1 MKEHRLRIVLGMKS
15 YKELEKLCNR
25 YFIDIDRCKLSRD
38 RFSIEFE
45 SVYDGR
51 WGQYLEKEGIC
62 WNSLNPP
69 INIQCFIKVL
79 LIAGLYQFK
88 YSL

>member
-1 MKEHRLRIVLGMKS
+1 MMSSMKEHRLRIVLGMKS

-38 RFSIEFE
+38 RFTIEFE

-51 WGQYLEKEGIC
+51 WVQYLEK
-62 WNSLNPP
+62 
-69 INIQCFIKVL
+69 KKAY
-79 LIAGLYQFK
+79 AGTP
-88 YSL
+88 